1 MMDSR
6 IMIDLHCHI
15 LSGMDDGARSAEESL
30 AMAEMAIS
38 DGITHVVATPH
49 SNNEYR
55 FDFAAVRQASMDL
68 QRAMGDRLK
77 LATGCDFHLSPEN
90 IAALKREAAPFCI
103 HQKDCLLVEFNEFS
117 IPPAMDQTI
126 YEIQLA
132 GLRPIITHPERNVI
146 IRTQAKRLEKWIRTG
161 GYGQVTGGSLTGRFG
176 TAARQ
181 AVVRLSFGVSN
192 RQAGP
197 HVQQAEIFA
206 DDTKSVGRRAPPV
219 RCVEVIFRRGADKY
233 ASATVSARDFFPEH
247 TNPARVSFRGDNNYR
262 GTALLIESLGDDMK
276 LVRGVQDTR
285 FQDANIAGTH
295 PLFDQHHAAVF
306 LPAPVRDMQTCDC

>member
-1 MMDSR
+1 MCRKSLKNWPRESGFCFPDFVKCSWAVVVDS
-6 IMIDLHCHI
+6 
-15 LSGMDDGARSAEESL
+15 
-30 AMAEMAIS
+30 
-38 DGITHVVATPH
+38 P
-49 SNNEYR
+49 
-55 FDFAAVRQASMDL
+55 
-68 QRAMGDRLK
+68 
-77 LATGCDFHLSPEN
+77 
-90 IAALKREAAPFCI
+90 
-103 HQKDCLLVEFNEFS
+103 
-117 IPPAMDQTI
+117 
-126 YEIQLA
+126 
-132 GLRPIITHPERNVI
+132 
-146 IRTQAKRLEKWIRTG
+146 
-161 GYGQVTGGSLTGRFG
+161 
-176 TAARQ
+176 Q

-233 ASATVSARDFFPEH
+233 ASATVSARDFFPER

-306 LPAPVRDMQTCDC
+306 LLARVREMKTFHCRAGFKWLRQPHFLRIAIAINFCCGQGAAWKATAEHNDGLGLFEGIFTNEPRSGVIERVNARENKQHDGKSKRKDGAAP